1 MANFLLQAL
10 AIVLLEQEQPES
22 LINISHHVAD
32 SYLDMG
38 TARHSGSI
46 GSFISSSTGFKCCRH
61 QRAIFTCVVELKHFC
76 LRSQKNRIDVPNYLL
91 LAQFA
96 QSIKVSKTG
105 MREGIRLDGMLPL
118 NNIFQN

>member
-76 LRSQKNRIDVPNYLL
+76 LRSQKNRIDVPNYLF

-105 MREGIRLDGMLPL
+105 MRKGIEVKWNASP
-118 NNIFQN
+118 Q

>member
-22 LINISHHVAD
+22 FINISHHVAD

-76 LRSQKNRIDVPNYLL
+76 LRSQKKRIDVPNCLL

-96 QSIKVSKTG
+96 PSIKSY
-105 MREGIRLDGMLPL
+105 
-118 NNIFQN
+118 